1 MGKLHI
7 SSTPHIHQKGSST
20 HNIMRDVVIAM
31 IPAAIAGVIIFGL
44 KALWIILT
52 CVASAVLSEVIFNL
66 IARKKQTVGDFSAV
80 VTGLLLALNL
90 SIEVPLW
97 QCVIGA
103 VFAIVVVKCFF
114 GGLGKNIVNPAIA
127 ARVFMLLTFSAVGTV
142 VVAAPLF
149 DLGFLGEAVPAA
161 EIVAS
166 ATPLIYLN
174 QGAEVAATGA
184 PTVLQLF
191 FGVYG
196 GAIGETCSFALIIG
210 FIYLVARKV
219 IKWYV
224 PATFV
229 VTVLICYLVFGGA
242 NEIPVIV
249 ETVVS
254 EKAGLIEI
262 FTMLIKSVISVISYS
277 AKHVLAGGLLLGAIF
292 MATDYVTTPITGKG
306 RVLFCVGAGLLTFAI
321 RQFGSF
327 PEGVSIAILTMNL
340 VTPFL
345 SSWTKKKT
353 LGGVK

>member
-31 IPAAIAGVIIFGL
+31 LPAAVAGVIIFGL

-97 QCVIGA
+97 QCVIGS

-114 GGLGKNIVNPAIA
+114 GGLGKNIVNPAIT
-127 ARVFMLLTFSAVGTV
+127 ARVFMLLTFGSTVGAVVT
-142 VVAAPLF
+142 ASPLF
-149 DLGFLGEAVPAA
+149 NLSFLGNAVPEA
-161 EIVAS
+161 ELVAG
-166 ATPLIYLN
+166 ATPLAVLN
-174 QGAEVAATGA
+174 KGAEAAATGA
-184 PTVLQLF
+184 PSVLQLL
-191 FGVYG
+191 FGVHG
-196 GAIGETCSFALIIG
+196 GTIGETCGIALIIG

-224 PATFV
+224 PASYVATVFVCYFIYGGFNATFA
-229 VTVLICYLVFGGA
+229 LQ
-242 NEIPVIV
+242 
-249 ETVVS
+249 
-254 EKAGLIEI
+254 
-262 FTMLIKSVISVISYS
+262 
-277 AKHVLAGGLLLGAIF
+277 HVLAGGLLLGAIF
-292 MATDYVTTPITGKG
+292 MATDYVTTPTTNSG
-306 RVLFCVGAGLLTFAI
+306 RVVFCVGAGLLTFAI

-340 VTPFL
+340 LTPFIADF
-345 SSWTKKKT
+345 TRKKT